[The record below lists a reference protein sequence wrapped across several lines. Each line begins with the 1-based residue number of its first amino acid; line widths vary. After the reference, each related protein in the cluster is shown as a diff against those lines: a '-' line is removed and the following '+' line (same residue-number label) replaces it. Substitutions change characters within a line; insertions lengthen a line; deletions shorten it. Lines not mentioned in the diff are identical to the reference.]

1 MATVRSDR
9 MDGRPRPGGW
19 GDIAVAGLVVA
30 VVVMMI
36 VPLPRL
42 VVDLLL
48 SFNLGLAALLLMV
61 AVFVSEPLR
70 IAAFPTLILVA
81 TLLRLGVNVT
91 TTRLILSRGDA
102 GDVVAAFG
110 SFVVAGNLV
119 VGLVVFAV
127 ITIVQ
132 YVVVA
137 RGAERVAEVAAR
149 FALDAMPG
157 KQMAI
162 DADLRAGAIDGA
174 EAERRRA
181 GLERESSFYGAMDG
195 AMKFVKGDAIAA
207 ILIVLVNLVGG
218 LVIGIGY
225 RGMAAGEAVRTYSLL
240 SVGEG
245 LVAQIPALLLAVAS
259 GLLVTR
265 VAGERSAVG
274 DTIVAQVLAQPRA
287 LAAAALLLLLLA
299 VVPGLPAVPFAVLG
313 LVAGGAALVVRE
325 RRPASGQPGAVLATV
340 GGELARPG
348 GATLVVDVSAAL
360 AAQLEARRPD
370 LVAALTALRQRLLD
384 RLGVAVPPVVVR
396 DPRGLA
402 VRETQQV
409 GLLGE
414 REVRLALGESALA
427 WTQVA
432 PGDPVAG
439 LGAALEVELA
449 RVVHELVGVDDVQAM
464 LDAAAATHPVAVREV
479 VPRLVSLPV
488 LAEVV
493 RQLLREQVPV
503 RELPAVLE
511 ALATA
516 PARTPGGG
524 PFGIGDA
531 AALADHVRSSLRRQ
545 ISARWAPR
553 GQLAAWTV
561 DALIE
566 DAVRGGLDRVGGVP
580 VLALEPELA
589 RDIVTAARK
598 ALGAAPA
605 VVLTSGDIR
614 RPLRQLLESELPDVA
629 VLAPHELAPGVTVVA
644 AGRIQ
649 VL

>member
-1 MATVRSDR
+1 
-9 MDGRPRPGGW
+9 MDGRPRRGGW
-19 GDIAVAGLVVA
+19 GDLAVAGLVVA

-42 VVDLLL
+42 AVDLLL

-61 AVFVSEPLR
+61 AVFVTEPLR
-70 IAAFPTLILVA
+70 IAAFPTLLLVA

-91 TTRLILSRGDA
+91 TTRLILARGDA

-207 ILIVLVNLVGG
+207 ILIVVVNLVGG

-225 RGMAAGEAVRTYSLL
+225 RGMAAGDAVRTYSLL

-287 LAAAALLLLLLA
+287 LAASAVLLLVLA
-299 VVPGLPAVPFAVLG
+299 IVPGMPAVPFAALG
-313 LVAGGAALVVRE
+313 LVAGGAALAVRE
-325 RRPASGQPGAVLATV
+325 RRPASGQPGATLATV
-340 GGELARPG
+340 GGDLPRPG

-370 LVAALTALRQRLLD
+370 LVTALTALRRRLLD
-384 RLGVAVPPVVVR
+384 RLGVTVPPVVVR

-414 REVRLALGESALA
+414 REVRVALGESALA

-439 LGAALEVELA
+439 LGAALELELG

-464 LDAAAATHPVAVREV
+464 LDAAATTHPVAVREV
-479 VPRLVSLPV
+479 VPRLVTLPV

-516 PARTPGGG
+516 PPRSAG
-524 PFGIGDA
+524 PFGTGDA
-531 AALADHVRSSLRRQ
+531 PALADHVRAQLRRQ

-553 GQLAAWTV
+553 GQLAAWTI

-566 DAVRGGLDRVGGVP
+566 DAVRGGLDRAGGVP

-605 VVLTSGDIR
+605 VLLTSGDIR
-614 RPLRQLLESELPDVA
+614 RPLRQLLEAELPDVA
-629 VLAPHELAPGVTVVA
+629 VLAPHELAPGVIVVA

-649 VL
+649 V